1 MEAVTSI
8 LGSGLDVGILLQ
20 GKKVR
25 DDNRTL
31 MQTGISC
38 KDNLD
43 SLGFMLEPNTVQTPP
58 PTCSS
63 DLPPLLSFDSS
74 QLLTR

>member
-1 MEAVTSI
+1 MEAVTAI
-8 LGSGLDVGILLQ
+8 LGGGIHVGILLQ

-31 MQTGISC
+31 LQTGLSC

-43 SLGFMLEPNTVQTPP
+43 SLGFTLEPSTVQTPP
-58 PTCSS
+58 MCSN
-63 DLPPLLSFDSS
+63 DLPPLLTCDSS